1 MTPVSL
7 TAYTNA
13 LQWETVLG
21 GVVYLLLEMGRTI
34 EIRLLREIRMHL
46 IRVTHNTTKTSLQ

>member
-13 LQWETVLG
+13 FQWETVLG